1 MVGFSLLFGL
11 IGLGIPAAIIYLL
24 ISNAGLLR
32 RVGGLE
38 EELKRLKAVL
48 AREQSR
54 IAQVAPDARSSQTQ
68 EPEAPERPRISAQ
81 AIKQPETRATIP
93 NPDYKPPETAAQT
106 PYTPQAYVLKASTFE
121 KLGAWL
127 AQNWFYAVSA
137 VSLAL
142 AGVFLVQYGIEKGLL
157 PPLVRVLAALGFGA
171 LLIGAGEYIRRR
183 FSDSDGSTAYLPSTF
198 SSAGIVTLFAAILSA
213 RALYGL
219 IEPQVALLGMGV
231 VGLGAIA
238 LGWLYGPLLAA
249 IGVIG
254 SMAAPFLVGGSST
267 DASWLFAFFA
277 IITTTGLAID
287 TLRQWAW
294 VSVISL
300 ALGFATATFL
310 ILFGPRGT
318 SDAAFMVY
326 CTFLA
331 IIAISIPVRRFL
343 PDHGGSNIFVRNWDV
358 KDTSP
363 WPQFPV
369 RVAAGSLLAA
379 SGLILLSLIRNDG
392 TDLYWLGFGLLTGQA
407 FALLIWAQ
415 RAQGLADTVIIPA
428 VALVAAVPIGT
439 PIWRAQVTA
448 WQGPDGTLPLAATA
462 LVAIGITLSLVAT
475 WRSLKG
481 NALPLFFAVLA
492 ALIAPAIAIAIEVF
506 WQPGKAFAS
515 YGWALHALVIAI
527 FMTAIAERFH
537 RADGHA
543 ERLRVSVAALS
554 GIAAIA
560 FAMVI
565 LFSSA
570 ALTVALAATVLAA
583 AALDRK
589 FNLPAMSVYIM
600 AGVAAVMY
608 RLSFDPGLPW
618 AVDAPLFEMLL
629 SYAGAVIAFAAAWYV
644 MRGWNRPG
652 AFIVL
657 DSAVFSALGILLSL
671 LLYRGVVH
679 WAGRDAVDSHWTIG
693 VGATLWLLLGA
704 AQWRRMDAQGTLK
717 KVRYVLGAAFLLIGF
732 AIFAM
737 GVLAA
742 NPLITEANGAVLG
755 PPVFSSLIPAY
766 LLPAGVLFAARAW
779 LTSLRQPIRDWFLI
793 IASAIAVFWL
803 ALTIRHLW
811 QGSDGMRLPGVKE
824 GELYSYTVA
833 LLVIG
838 AGLMY
843 RSLAR
848 NSAATRKAGLVVI
861 GLAVA
866 KVFLVDISGLEGL
879 TRVFS
884 LLALGLSLAGLAWL
898 NRWVAGTMAAN
909 DGQGSQDTP

>member
-1 MVGFSLLFGL
+1 MVGFSLLLGL
-11 IGLGIPAAIIYLL
+11 IGLGIPAAIVYLL
-24 ISNAGLLR
+24 ISNAGLLK
-32 RVGGLE
+32 RVGTLE
-38 EELKRLKAVL
+38 KELERLRAVL
-48 AREQSR
+48 ARDQSR
-54 IAQVAPDARSSQTQ
+54 TAHAAQTPETQQQPAPS
-68 EPEAPERPRISAQ
+68 PPQ
-81 AIKQPETRATIP
+81 ASPQAVSQPEIRATIP

-106 PYTPQAYVLKASTFE
+106 PYTPQAYVLKPSTFQ

-183 FSDSDGSTAYLPSTF
+183 FSDSEGSTAYLPSTF

-219 IEPQVALLGMGV
+219 IEPQVALLAMGV

-277 IITTTGLAID
+277 IIAATGLAID

-300 ALGFATATFL
+300 VLGFAAATFL
-310 ILFGPRGT
+310 ILLGPDGT

-331 IIAISIPVRRFL
+331 LIAIAIPVRRLL
-343 PDHGGSNIFVRNWDV
+343 PNHGGSNIFVRNWDV
-358 KDTSP
+358 KYTAP

-369 RVAAGSLLAA
+369 RVAAGSLLAT
-379 SGLILLSLIRNDG
+379 SGLILLTLVRNDG
-392 TDLYWLGFGLLTGQA
+392 TDLYWLGFGLLTGLG
-407 FALLIWAQ
+407 FALIIWAQ

-428 VALVAAVPIGT
+428 IAMVAAVPIGT
-439 PIWRAQVTA
+439 PIWRAQITA
-448 WQGPDGTLPLAATA
+448 WQGPDGALPLAATA

-481 NALPLFFAVLA
+481 GALASFFAVLA
-492 ALIAPAIAIAIEVF
+492 ALIAPALAIAMEVF
-506 WQPGKAFAS
+506 WKPGNAFAS
-515 YGWALHALVIAI
+515 YGWALHALIIAI
-527 FMTAIAERFH
+527 FMTGIAERFH
-537 RADGHA
+537 RADGDQD
-543 ERLRVSVAALS
+543 RFRVSVAALS

-570 ALTVALAATVLAA
+570 ALTIALAITVLAA

-608 RLSFDPGLPW
+608 RLSFDPGLAW
-618 AVDAPLFEMLL
+618 AADAPLFEMLL
-629 SYAGAVIAFAAAWYV
+629 SYAGAVLAFAASWYV
-644 MRGWNRPG
+644 MRDWQRPY

-657 DSAVFSALGILLSL
+657 DSAVFSAFGILISL
-671 LLYRGVVH
+671 LLYRAVVH
-679 WAGRDAVDSHWTIG
+679 WAGDAAVDSHWSIG
-693 VGATLWLLLGA
+693 VGATIWILLGL
-704 AQWRRMDAQGTLK
+704 AQWRRMDAEGLLK
-717 KVRYVLGAAFLLIGF
+717 QVREGLGALFLLIGF
-732 AIFAM
+732 A
-737 GVLAA
+737 
-742 NPLITEANGAVLG
+742 
-755 PPVFSSLIPAY
+755 
-766 LLPAGVLFAARAW
+766 
-779 LTSLRQPIRDWFLI
+779 
-793 IASAIAVFWL
+793 
-803 ALTIRHLW
+803 
-811 QGSDGMRLPGVKE
+811 
-824 GELYSYTVA
+824 
-833 LLVIG
+833 
-838 AGLMY
+838 
-843 RSLAR
+843 
-848 NSAATRKAGLVVI
+848 
-861 GLAVA
+861 
-866 KVFLVDISGLEGL
+866 
-879 TRVFS
+879 
-884 LLALGLSLAGLAWL
+884 SLAGGFSSPILS
-898 NRWVAGTMAAN
+898 
-909 DGQGSQDTP
+909 SQKAKARCLGCPSCPRFWPPICCQLPLCLPGACG

>member
-1 MVGFSLLFGL
+1 LVGFSLLFGL

-48 AREQSR
+48 ERDQSR
-54 IAQVAPDARSSQTQ
+54 TAQAAQTPKTQ
-68 EPEAPERPRISAQ
+68 EQPAPSPPQ
-81 AIKQPETRATIP
+81 ASPQAVTQPEFRATIP

-106 PYTPQAYVLKASTFE
+106 PYTPKAYVLKPSTFE

-127 AQNWFYAVSA
+127 SQNWFYAVSA

-183 FSDSDGSTAYLPSTF
+183 FSDSQGSTAYLPSTF

-219 IEPQVALLGMGV
+219 IEPQVALLAMGV

-277 IITTTGLAID
+277 IITATGLAID

-300 ALGFATATFL
+300 VLGFAAATFL
-310 ILFGPRGT
+310 ILLGPAGT

-331 IIAISIPVRRFL
+331 IIAIAIPVQRLL
-343 PDHGGSNIFVRNWDV
+343 PNHGGSNIFVRNWDV
-358 KDTSP
+358 KDTAP

-369 RVAAGSLLAA
+369 GVAAGSLLAA
-379 SGLILLSLIRNDG
+379 SGLILLTLVRTDG
-392 TDLYWLGFGLLTGQA
+392 TDLYWLGFGLLTGLA
-407 FALLIWAQ
+407 FALMIWAQ
-415 RAQGLADTVIIPA
+415 RAPGLADTVIIPA
-428 VALVAAVPIGT
+428 IAMVATVPIGT

-481 NALPLFFAVLA
+481 DALASFFAVLA
-492 ALIAPAIAIAIEVF
+492 TLIAPALAIALEVF
-506 WQPGKAFAS
+506 WKPGNAFAS
-515 YGWALHALVIAI
+515 YGWALHALIIAI
-527 FMTAIAERFH
+527 FMTGIAERFH

-570 ALTVALAATVLAA
+570 ALTIALAITVLAA

-608 RLSFDPGLPW
+608 RLSFDPGLAW

-671 LLYRGVVH
+671 LLYRAVVH
-679 WAGRDAVDSHWTIG
+679 WAGDAAVDSHWSIG
-693 VGATLWLLLGA
+693 VGATIWILLGL
-704 AQWRRMDAQGTLK
+704 AQWRRMDAEGLLK
-717 KVRYVLGAAFLLIGF
+717 QVREGLGALFLLIGC
-732 AIFAM
+732 AS
-737 GVLAA
+737 LAGGLLIA
-742 NPLITEANGAVLG
+742 NPLITEGKGAVLG
-755 PPVFSSLIPAY
+755 LPVLSSLLAAY
-766 LLPAGVLFAARAW
+766 LLPAAAVFAGRVW
-779 LTSLRQPIRDWFLI
+779 LKALASTVRHAFTI
-793 IASAIAVFWL
+793 IAAGLAVLWL
-803 ALTIRHLW
+803 GMTIRHAW
-811 QGSDGMRLPGVKE
+811 QGPEGMPLPGVKE

-833 LLVIG
+833 LLLIG

-843 RSLAR
+843 QSLAR
-848 NSAATRKAGLVVI
+848 SSAATRKAGLVVI

-866 KVFLVDISGLEGL
+866 KVFLIDISGLEGL

-898 NRWVAGTMAAN
+898 NRWVAGTIAAS
-909 DGQGSQDTP
+909 DDESSEGSR